1 MKKTTLA
8 SGPLKG
14 LLFAGSLLFAGMA
27 QAADLEVADPWVA
40 LAPPG
45 AHATAAFMELK
56 NPGDTAIDVVSADA
70 EGFHAVELHLSVN
83 EGGMHRMIEQEKITV
98 PAGESVHLAPG
109 GYHVML
115 IGPERSLAEGELVE
129 IDLGLADGGQVTVA
143 APVTPR
149 QKAMGGQGHQH
160 GHHH

>member
-1 MKKTTLA
+1 MMKKTLLR
-8 SGPLKG
+8 GPFPG
-14 LLFAGSLLFAGMA
+14 LLLAGSLLFAGVA
-27 QAADLEVADPWVA
+27 RAADLQVVDPWVA

-56 NPGDTAIDVVSADA
+56 NPGDEPVDVVSANAD
-70 EGFHAVELHLSVN
+70 GFHAVELHLSVN
-83 EGGMHRMIEQEKITV
+83 EDGMHRMIEQERITV

-115 IGPERSLAEGELVE
+115 IGPERSLSEGEVVE
-129 IDLGLADGGQVTVA
+129 IELGLSGGEAITVE

-149 QKAMGGQGHQH
+149 EKAMGGMNGGH
-160 GHHH
+160 GHMH